1 MPSTGRS
8 DCNPAIAKTRLSKTT
23 QRIASASHLR
33 HAPTWTSVFNAN
45 QITHASAGASSS
57 K

>member
-1 MPSTGRS
+1 M
-8 DCNPAIAKTRLSKTT
+8 AKT
-23 QRIASASHLR
+23 IASMTIVRTVNAVHLR
-33 HAPTWTSVFNAN
+33 QALTCTSLFSAN